1 MTRRDYIAIAAV
13 IRTQAENQQLFATS
27 GEERL
32 HYLAQALCGVL
43 KGDNPRFDE
52 GRFMRACFPEG
63 VTPAA

>member
-1 MTRRDYIAIAAV
+1 V